1 LESTLRLLGSKIYL
15 PSVHAA
21 YAESGLDSASAPV
34 LDAAAELVEAG
45 VPAAEAAAVLAGR
58 FAISVRQARRYVDQA
73 VAGGRVP
80 VPEASDVHRQAA
92 CGAGRVRAYRR
103 ARLEGCTTPRASRT
117 VDRPREEWIEI
128 AVPAIVTAETF
139 ERAARRLED
148 NKRGV
153 PCLRSAAGR
162 VGHARPRVIRGE
174 GGDCWRRAR
183 R

>member
-1 LESTLRLLGSKIYL
+1 MFTVKL
-15 PSVHAA
+15 PA
-21 YAESGLDSASAPV
+21 GL
-34 LDAAAELVEAG
+34 
-45 VPAAEAAAVLAGR
+45 
-58 FAISVRQARRYVDQA
+58 
-73 VAGGRVP
+73 
-80 VPEASDVHRQAA
+80 
-92 CGAGRVRAYRR
+92 AGRVRAYRR